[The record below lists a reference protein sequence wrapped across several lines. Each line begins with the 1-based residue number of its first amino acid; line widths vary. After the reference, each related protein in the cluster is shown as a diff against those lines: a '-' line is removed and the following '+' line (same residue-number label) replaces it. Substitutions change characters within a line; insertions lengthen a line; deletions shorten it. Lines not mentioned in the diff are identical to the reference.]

1 MEAAKPAN
9 EAGRLAALH
18 DLAVLDTDPEQ
29 EFDDIVALASHVC
42 GVPMSL
48 VSLVDADRQW
58 FKAKVGMELTET
70 SREVSFCAH
79 AILGKDLLVVP
90 DVQMDRRFADNPMAV
105 GDPGVR
111 FYAGAPLV
119 TSDGFALGTLCVVDS
134 EPRRLNLDQL
144 QALRALSRQV
154 TAQLELRRYAKALNR
169 TVSRLQA
176 MERRRDDFANLLA
189 GDLRAPLH
197 EFGAYLESVHAG
209 QDPDPVLTEALVRT
223 TRQHL
228 DPLRQLVAHLL
239 TLADPENE
247 GYESLH
253 MREVD
258 LTQITE
264 RAVQAVR
271 PIAATKEIWILHG
284 QGAPLPIYA
293 DPVRLEQVF
302 MHLLFAT
309 VKYTPVGGRVRVTT
323 EGEGGPAVRLD
334 DLDQPDSE
342 RPSLFTHLY
351 YSAIAQLDERSGP
364 DRGLSVAKRI
374 LDVHHATLALT
385 DRPGEGTS
393 MRVVFPPVPAAV
405 EAVAG
410 AR

>member
-1 MEAAKPAN
+1 MEAAKPEN
-9 EAGRLAALH
+9 EAGRLAMLH
-18 DLAVLDTDPEQ
+18 DLEVLDTDPEQ
-29 EFDDIVALASHVC
+29 EFDDIVKLASHVC

-58 FKAKVGMELTET
+58 FKAKVGTEVDET
-70 SREVSFCAH
+70 SRDVSFCAH

-90 DVQMDRRFADNPMAV
+90 DVHEDRRFADNPLVA

-169 TVSRLQA
+169 TVARLQDI
-176 MERRRDDFANLLA
+176 ERRRDDFANLLA

-197 EFGAYLESVHAG
+197 ELGAYLASVST
-209 QDPDPVLTEALVRT
+209 DREPDPVLAEALVRT
-223 TRQHL
+223 TRRHL
-228 DPLRQLVAHLL
+228 DPMRQLVAHLL
-239 TLADPENE
+239 AMADPENE
-247 GYESLH
+247 GYEALH
-253 MREVD
+253 LREVD
-258 LTQITE
+258 LTRITE

-284 QGAPLPIYA
+284 QGPPLPIYA
-293 DPVRLEQVF
+293 DPVRLEQVV

-309 VKYTPVGGRVRVTT
+309 VKYTPPGGRVRVTT
-323 EGEGGPAVRLD
+323 VDEGGPGVRLD
-334 DLDQPDSE
+334 DLDQPDTE

-351 YSAIAQLDERSGP
+351 YSAVAQLEDGP
-364 DRGLSVAKRI
+364 DRGLAVAKRI
-374 LDVHHATLALT
+374 LDVHHATLALS
-385 DRPGEGTS
+385 DRPGQGTS
-393 MRVVFPPVPAAV
+393 LRVVFPAITATLAPQ
-405 EAVAG
+405 
-410 AR
+410 

>member
-1 MEAAKPAN
+1 MEAAKPEN
-9 EAGRLAALH
+9 EAGRLATLH
-18 DLAVLDTDPEQ
+18 DLEVLDTDPEQ
-29 EFDDIVALASHVC
+29 EFDDIVKLASHVC

-58 FKAKVGMELTET
+58 FKAKVGLEADQT

-79 AILGKDLLVVP
+79 AILGKDLMVVP
-90 DVQMDRRFADNPMAV
+90 DVHQDRRFADNPMVV

-134 EPRRLNLDQL
+134 EPRRLTLDQL

-169 TVSRLQA
+169 TVARLQDI
-176 MERRRDDFANLLA
+176 ERRRDDFANLLA

-197 EFGAYLESVHAG
+197 EFGAYLETVST
-209 QDPDPVLTEALVRT
+209 DREPDPVLAEALVRT

-228 DPLRQLVAHLL
+228 DPMRQLVAHLL
-239 TLADPENE
+239 AMADPENE
-247 GYESLH
+247 GYEALH
-253 MREVD
+253 LREVD
-258 LTQITE
+258 LTRITE

-284 QGAPLPIYA
+284 QGPPLPIYA
-293 DPVRLEQVF
+293 DPVRLEQVV

-309 VKYTPVGGRVRVTT
+309 VKYTSPGGRVRVTT
-323 EGEGGPAVRLD
+323 EAEGGPAVRLD
-334 DLDQPDSE
+334 DLDQPDTE

-351 YSAIAQLDERSGP
+351 YSAVAQLDDGP
-364 DRGLSVAKRI
+364 DRGLAVAKRI
-374 LDVHHATLALT
+374 LDVHHATLALS
-385 DRPGEGTS
+385 DRPGQGTS
-393 MRVVFPPVPAAV
+393 LRVVFPPVPAA
-405 EAVAG
+405 AG
-410 AR
+410 ALEGAR